1 LSVVAGQAGQNKRF
15 WEVLGER
22 SGTIGGV
29 VAFVGGGL
37 GTVLAA
43 ITDWGSDE
51 GGLAAARRNHVDLL
65 VAAASLA
72 VAGLTAGAVY
82 ALLRSRGKPIATFA
96 LAVGV
101 VFVAAGVGSGIVATT
116 LREPGR
122 PTLGI
127 ERVDAESI
135 RISVQAEGLSSDA
148 AFEARVDGFND
159 KGDFLIDLAAAK
171 FSPSQ
176 RGTLDWSQRIAVPPR
191 ADGQRLTRVQLWVAK
206 DVRRKGAPPA
216 CGSGIP
222 TCLYMLLPTTPEANH
237 AP

>member
-1 LSVVAGQAGQNKRF
+1 M
-15 WEVLGER
+15 
-22 SGTIGGV
+22 

-51 GGLAAARRNHVDLL
+51 GGLAAARRNHVDIL

-72 VAGLTAGAVY
+72 VAGLTAGAIY
-82 ALLRSRGKPIATFA
+82 ALLRSRGRPATYA
-96 LAVGV
+96 LAIGV
-101 VFVAAGVGSGIVATT
+101 ALVAAGVGCGIVATT

-122 PTLGI
+122 PTLSI
-127 ERVDAESI
+127 ERVDSESI
-135 RISVQAEGLSSDA
+135 RVGVQAEGLSSDA
-148 AFEARVDGFND
+148 AFEARIDGFD
-159 KGDFLIDLAAAK
+159 EAGDFLVDLGAAK

-176 RGTLDWSQRIAVPPR
+176 RGALDWSQRIAVPATAR
-191 ADGQRLTRVQLWVAK
+191 GHALTRVQVWVAK

-222 TCLYMLLPTTPEANH
+222 TCLYLRIPATREATP
-237 AP
+237 PP